1 MNLFFSKTKTTRHS
15 NFDFDP
21 YSIFKEE
28 GTLKKAVPVTVEMTG
43 KMAGVITAIFFSIQL
58 TKSRWEKNG
67 KELAEVDTLR
77 KCYTP
82 LDEETI

>member
-28 GTLKKAVPVTVEMTG
+28 GTLKNAVAVEMTG
-43 KMAGVITAIFFSIQL
+43 KMAGVITAIFFFIQL
-58 TKSRWEKNG
+58 TKSRWEKIG
-67 KELAEVDTLR
+67 KELADIVDTLR
-77 KCYTP
+77 KCHTP